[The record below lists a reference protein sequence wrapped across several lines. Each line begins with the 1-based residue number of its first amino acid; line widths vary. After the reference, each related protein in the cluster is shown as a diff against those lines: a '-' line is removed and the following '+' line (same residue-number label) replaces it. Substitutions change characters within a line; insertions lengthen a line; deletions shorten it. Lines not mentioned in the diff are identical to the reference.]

1 MRQLYILLI
10 IIQSILCQSTLKLL
24 QFVMGKAQS
33 KPEDCRRE
41 EFAKARKIIQR
52 EGVTGAQ
59 RIIREKL
66 EELKNVEIKFGV
78 TGTAGVGKSSFIN
91 SIRGYGNL

>member
-1 MRQLYILLI
+1 
-10 IIQSILCQSTLKLL
+10 
-24 QFVMGKAQS
+24 MGKAPS
-33 KPEDCRRE
+33 KPEDCRRQE
-41 EFAKARKIIQR
+41 LEKAEKIILR

-59 RIIREKL
+59 RIIRAKL

-91 SIRGYGNL
+91 SIRGYGNC